1 METISSHKAM
11 NEIGED
17 RRDYFVLKLRRAS
30 VEGDR

>member
-1 METISSHKAM
+1 M